1 MKYYLVLFK
10 TGEFD
15 SIVSINSY
23 DTEEARQSYINYILK
38 LPYLPYGSYYFK
50 EHDEVR

>member
-23 DTEEARQSYINYILK
+23 DTEEARQEYINYMEKQWK
-38 LPYLPYGSYYFK
+38 LPYGAQYYTTH
-50 EHDEVR
+50 EEVY